1 MSTTDNSAGRYA
13 KSPAEIPK
21 QGWKDVVMRV
31 KDRFDDHS
39 VTLIAA
45 GITFYILL
53 ALFPAITALV
63 AIYGLLAD
71 PATIQSQ
78 ISNLEGIVPSG
89 ALGIIQSQLERLTS
103 QTESSLSIAFAISL
117 LLSIYSSTKGVK
129 ALFKATNIAY
139 EEKDERG
146 FIKQNLISMGFVVAS
161 IVLAIFAIATL
172 VVIPSILSL
181 LPLPAGV
188 TVLVAIIPPILLAL
202 LAMAWI
208 AGLFRFGPD
217 RRSPTF
223 KWLTPGAVLTI
234 LGWVIASIGFSFYA
248 ANVKNF
254 DATYGSMA
262 SIIVFL
268 MWTWIMMIILLA
280 GAELNAQLE
289 HQTGEDTTVGKEREP
304 GNRRAELADQIAAL
318 RNKD

>member
-1 MSTTDNSAGRYA
+1 MSTTESSAGRYA
-13 KSPAEIPK
+13 KTPTDMPK
-21 QGWKDVVMRV
+21 KGWKEIGKRV
-31 KDRFDDHS
+31 KGRFDEHS
-39 VTLIAA
+39 VSLVAA

-63 AIYGLLAD
+63 AVYGLIAD

-78 ISNLEGIVPSG
+78 VSNLQGIVPSG
-89 ALGIIQSQLERLTS
+89 ALGVIQSQLERLTS
-103 QTESSLSIAFAISL
+103 QTNSSLSIAFAVSL

-129 ALFKATNIAY
+129 ALFTAMNIAY

-146 FIKQNLISMGFVVAS
+146 FIKKNLISMAFVVAS
-161 IVLAIFAIATL
+161 IVLAILAIATL
-172 VVIPSILSL
+172 VVIPSVLSL
-181 LPLPAGV
+181 LPLPSGV
-188 TVLVAIIPPILLAL
+188 TVLVAVVPPLVLAL
-202 LAMAWI
+202 LAIAWV

-217 RRSPTF
+217 RRSAKF

-234 LGWVIASIGFSFYA
+234 LGWVAASLAFSFYA
-248 ANVKNF
+248 SNVKNF

-268 MWTWIMMIILLA
+268 MWTWIMMIVLLA

-289 HQTGEDTTVGKEREP
+289 HQTGVDTTVGEDREP
-304 GNRRAELADQIAAL
+304 GDRRAELADHIAAL
-318 RNKD
+318 RSRD

>member
-1 MSTTDNSAGRYA
+1 MSSTQTSAGRHA
-13 KSPAEIPK
+13 ASPAEMPAA
-21 QGWKDVVMRV
+21 GWKDVLMRV
-31 KDRFDDHS
+31 KDRFDEHS
-39 VTLIAA
+39 VTLVAA

-63 AIYGLLAD
+63 AIYGLVAD
-71 PATIQSQ
+71 PQTIQAQ
-78 ISNLEGIVPSG
+78 LSNLEGIVPAG
-89 ALGIIQSQLERLTS
+89 ALGIIHSQLERLTS
-103 QTESSLSIAFAISL
+103 QTESSLSIAFAVSI

-129 ALFKATNIAY
+129 ALFKAMNIAY
-139 EEKDERG
+139 QEKDERG
-146 FIKQNLISMGFVVAS
+146 FIKQNLISMAFVVAS
-161 IVLAIFAIATL
+161 IVLVILAIVTL
-172 VVIPSILSL
+172 VVIPSVLSL

-188 TVLVAIIPPILLAL
+188 TILVLVVPPLVLAL

-208 AGLFRFGPD
+208 AGLFRFGPH

-234 LGWVIASIGFSFYA
+234 LGWVIASIAFSFYA
-248 ANVKNF
+248 SNVKNF

-289 HQTGEDTTVGKEREP
+289 HQTAEDTTVGEEREP
-304 GNRRAELADQIAAL
+304 GDRKAELADQIAAL
-318 RNKD
+318 RNRD